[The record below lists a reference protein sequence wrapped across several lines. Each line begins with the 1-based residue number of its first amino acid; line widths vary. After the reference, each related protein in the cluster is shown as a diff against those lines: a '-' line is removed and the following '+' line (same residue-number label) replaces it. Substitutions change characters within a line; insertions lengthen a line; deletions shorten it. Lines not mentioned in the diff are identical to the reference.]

1 MKRVQILS
9 GAIIS
14 VIAVVGDAWELFRR
28 LLIVSTAAVHLE
40 TLVNVIHILGRP
52 KVLQDI
58 LHVLTVSAHIRRR
71 PTCKSCLIVDSVATF
86 DAHVPRV
93 SSRDQI
99 KAELTGLD
107 KLHIADSSA
116 HLLLTTHDGM

>member
-1 MKRVQILS
+1 M
-9 GAIIS
+9 
-14 VIAVVGDAWELFRR
+14 
-28 LLIVSTAAVHLE
+28 IVSTAAVHLE

-71 PTCKSCLIVDSVATF
+71 STCKSSLVVDSMAAF
-86 DAHVPRV
+86 DAHVSRV
-93 SSRDQI
+93 CGRDQI

-116 HLLLTTHDGM
+116 HLLLTTHYSM